1 MPISIPCGYYITT
14 VIAADHYRI
23 SIQEDHHDISD
34 IYKNPAAL
42 YPKTPVLY
50 PGTGDDV
57 YHLFLLSASL
67 SYKVTYK
74 AVSIA
79 DQALDL
85 ELTDQQ
91 VSRCIRKIHYYVRK
105 LAHFT
110 EYFLLAITVAFP
122 LYVYGIRGIWLVI
135 TGGILCVGFAA
146 LDELHQHFVSG
157 RSCSVR
163 DVVIDSCGALIGI
176 LFVRIIGYIGRKT
189 VFEPLSTHRS

>member
-1 MPISIPCGYYITT
+1 MTLNKFVKTLLRFILKPLSFVPALLMMYI
-14 VIAADHYRI
+14 IF
-23 SIQEDHHDISD
+23 S
-34 IYKNPAAL
+34 
-42 YPKTPVLY
+42 
-50 PGTGDDV
+50 
-57 YHLFLLSASL
+57 FSAQDGATSANL
-67 SYKVTYK
+67 SYKVSHK

-79 DQALDL
+79 DRALDL

-146 LDELHQHFVSG
+146 LDELHQYFVSG
-157 RSCSVR
+157 RSCSAR
-163 DVVIDSCGALIGI
+163 DVVIDGCGSLLGI
-176 LFVRIIGYIGRKT
+176 LFVRIFGYIGRKT
-189 VFEPLSTHRS
+189 IFEPLSTHRS

>member
-1 MPISIPCGYYITT
+1 MPLIITESLFRRIIMTFQIFIKTLLRFILKPLSFIPALVMMYI
-14 VIAADHYRI
+14 IFSFSAQDGAA
-23 SIQEDHHDISD
+23 
-34 IYKNPAAL
+34 
-42 YPKTPVLY
+42 
-50 PGTGDDV
+50 
-57 YHLFLLSASL
+57 SASL

-122 LYVYGIRGIWLVI
+122 LYVYGIRGIWLVL